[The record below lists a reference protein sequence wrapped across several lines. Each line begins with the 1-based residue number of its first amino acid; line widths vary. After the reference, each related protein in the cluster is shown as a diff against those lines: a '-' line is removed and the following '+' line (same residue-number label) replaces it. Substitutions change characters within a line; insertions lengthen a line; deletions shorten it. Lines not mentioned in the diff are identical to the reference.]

1 MDQESYVRAARTIRD
16 SNNARATISSRAGL
30 LMALPFGGG
39 RRILRYAA
47 EMVRRTETQLRAL
60 EPPPGDA
67 LALEQ
72 HFLRPWS
79 ELADYLESLVASSR
93 TRWVRPEARSSCSRK
108 APGPTGRH
116 RLLHRLRPGRQRRT
130 GAELVNFATAASPGQ
145 RQGLIRSGQREPG
158 SPLLFTRN
166 LSFLGE
172 AIFRRNPLFRR
183 NGQAELGFGRV
194 GRTTAGRH
202 EAGPQIGERRP

>member
-1 MDQESYVRAARTIRD
+1 VRAARAIRD
-16 SNNARATISSRAGL
+16 SNNARATLSSRAGL

-67 LALEQ
+67 PALEQ

-93 TRWVRPEARSSCSRK
+93 TRWL
-108 APGPTGRH
+108 GPKGAFQ
-116 RLLHRLRPGRQRRT
+116 LL
-130 GAELVNFATAASPGQ
+130 E
-145 RQGLIRSGQREPG
+145 E
-158 SPLLFTRN
+158 
-166 LSFLGE
+166 
-172 AIFRRNPLFRR
+172 
-183 NGQAELGFGRV
+183 
-194 GRTTAGRH
+194 
-202 EAGPQIGERRP
+202 GPQDRQEDIDFCIAYGLDDSAEQGPSWSISQLPPRRDNGKA